1 MLSIRVLFIS
11 LFLFA
16 ACEDSVKVINVKVGQ
31 KEFVELFHAIEIKN
45 IASLNQE
52 DRGDQIAY
60 KDYIIHKYFLWHP
73 EGIDFYKR
81 YKEKLS
87 SHEEKWRQLLLKAQ
101 NYRPTSSWLDDYQKV
116 YDKSQHAFLKELRG
130 NAPKLFD
137 SLEAIQSGNTGEA
150 KKALSQFKDTNPY
163 ATKLYNANLFQR
175 FFEEYS
181 QDLKELLR
189 DKYPKKDLATYSSPS
204 WFDRLIPW
212 GSDSWMDDWEKDSG
226 KVFSNR
232 LNLLLR
238 RQFEQAYIN
247 QLSDES
253 SKS

>member
-1 MLSIRVLFIS
+1 MLFIRVLFIS

-16 ACEDSVKVINVKVGQ
+16 ACDDSVKVIDVKVGQ
-31 KEFVELFHAIEIKN
+31 KEFVELFHAIEINN
-45 IASLNQE
+45 IASLDQGNN
-52 DRGDQIAY
+52 GDQVAY

-87 SHEEKWRQLLLKAQ
+87 THEEKWRQLLLKAQ
-101 NYRPTSSWLDDYQKV
+101 NFKPAADWIDDYQKV
-116 YDKSQHAFLKELRG
+116 YNKSRKAFLKELRG

-137 SLEAIQSGNTGEA
+137 SLEAIQNGNTDEA

-181 QDLKELLR
+181 QDLKKLLR
-189 DKYPKKDLATYSSPS
+189 DKYPKRDLSTYSSPS

-212 GSDSWMDDWEKDSG
+212 GSDSWMGDWEKDSR
-226 KVFSNR
+226 KVFRDR

-247 QLSDES
+247 QRSDES
-253 SKS
+253 SKL